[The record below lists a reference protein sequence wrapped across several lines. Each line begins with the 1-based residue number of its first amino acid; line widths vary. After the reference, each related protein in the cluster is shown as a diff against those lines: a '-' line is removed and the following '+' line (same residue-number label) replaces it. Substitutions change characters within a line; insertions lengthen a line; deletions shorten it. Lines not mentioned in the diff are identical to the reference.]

1 MPARFDLGLLGVSR
15 RFIPRGTTL
24 PDGLEHE
31 RFHLRPITI
40 HDVVKDYATVMT
52 HREYLWSLFGEAWG
66 WPPATLTLEEDL
78 IDLAW
83 HQKEHQL
90 RSTFNFAVMA
100 PDESRLLGC
109 VYVDPPTKQGF
120 DAEVFWWAVPDED
133 GLEDEVGRAATA
145 WIEAE
150 WPFENAAYPG
160 RVQRWAEYN
169 VLPDAG

>member
-1 MPARFDLGLLGVSR
+1 MSK
-15 RFIPRGTTL
+15 RFIPREVTL
-24 PDGLEHE
+24 PKGLEHE

-40 HDVVKDYATVMT
+40 HDVVKDYGAVMG

-66 WPPATLTLEEDL
+66 WPPPALTLEEDL

-90 RSTFNFAVMA
+90 RSTFNFAAMA

-120 DAEVFWWAVPDED
+120 DAEVFWWAVPDEA
-133 GLEDEVGRAATA
+133 GLEEEVGRAATA

-150 WPFENAAYPG
+150 WPFELVAYPG
-160 RVQRWAEYN
+160 RVQPWAEYDA
-169 VLPDAG
+169 LPDAG

>member
-1 MPARFDLGLLGVSR
+1 MPFLPREHP
-15 RFIPRGTTL
+15 IPA
-24 PDGLEHE
+24 GLEHE
-31 RFHLRPITI
+31 RFRLRPITI
-40 HDVVKDYATVMT
+40 NDVVKDYAAVMGY
-52 HREYLWSLFGEAWG
+52 REYLWSLFGDAWG

-90 RSTFNFAVMA
+90 RSTFNFAVMS
-100 PDESRLLGC
+100 PDQSRLLGC

-120 DAEVFWWAVPDED
+120 DAEVFWWAVPDEA

-150 WPFENAAYPG
+150 WPFEQVAYPG
-160 RVQRWAEYN
+160 RVQSWAEYKA
-169 VLPDAG
+169 LPDVD

>member
-1 MPARFDLGLLGVSR
+1 MSK
-15 RFIPRGTTL
+15 RFIPREVTL
-24 PDGLEHE
+24 PKGLDQE

-40 HDVVKDYATVMT
+40 HDVVKDYAAVMGC
-52 HREYLWSLFGEAWG
+52 REYLWSLFGDAWG

-90 RSTFNFAVMA
+90 RSTFNFAVMS

-120 DAEVFWWAVPDED
+120 DAEAFWWAVPDEA

-150 WPFENAAYPG
+150 WPFEQVAYPG
-160 RVQRWAEYN
+160 RVQSWAEYN
-169 VLPDAG
+169 ALPDAD